1 MPPPEAVLAA
11 SPAALP
17 DPDAP
22 FEDPSREA
30 AAAVHVGL
38 WVSATRCLLTYVV
51 APLAGAVGVFL
62 GPLGFLLQV
71 CGAVTATA
79 GAHRLWVLRSRLRLP
94 YAGLAL
100 AVDLLA
106 LVALVDVTR
115 QVLGGIL
122 R

>member
-1 MPPPEAVLAA
+1 MSLPQAVQTA
-11 SPAALP
+11 SPPAHPEL
-17 DPDAP
+17 
-22 FEDPSREA
+22 EDPTREA

-51 APLAGAVGVFL
+51 APLAGAVGIFL
-62 GPLGFLLQV
+62 GPIGLLLQV
-71 CGAVTATA
+71 LGAITATA
-79 GAHRLWVLRSRLRLP
+79 GAHRLWTLRSRLRLP

-106 LVALVDVTR
+106 LVALVEVTR
-115 QVLGGIL
+115 LVVGEVV